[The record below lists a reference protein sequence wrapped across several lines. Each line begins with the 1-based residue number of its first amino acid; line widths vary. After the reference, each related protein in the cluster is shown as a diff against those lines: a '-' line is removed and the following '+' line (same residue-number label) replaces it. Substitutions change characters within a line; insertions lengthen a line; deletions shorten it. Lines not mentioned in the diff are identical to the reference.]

1 MTKEEILKGTNITI
15 EKIKTHLTGVLK
27 KIGAISIILMGIGS
41 GFVIGYY
48 YNTVFNRINETDKGT
63 KVYTDQDI
71 TMWSDGKKNTL
82 FMDIKTGK
90 PLMIVDATVTNGVFN
105 QTATQLKEEAI
116 KTK

>member
-1 MTKEEILKGTNITI
+1 MTKEEILTGTNTTI
-15 EKIKTHLTGVLK
+15 DKIRVHLTGTLK

-71 TMWSDGKKNTL
+71 SMWSDGKKNTL

-90 PLMIVDATVTNGVFN
+90 PLMIVDASVTNGVFN
-105 QTATQLKEEAI
+105 KTATQLEEAI